1 MVKKKK
7 KTSENLEKLKF
18 LEELNM
24 CFSFS
29 PWVFTQEKKK
39 HYTFKDLSM
48 NAQSS
53 FICNTPDLVITQ
65 TFINQ

>member
-1 MVKKKK
+1 MVKKK

-29 PWVFTQEKKK
+29 PGYLPKRKKK

-53 FICNTPDLVITQ
+53 FICNNTPDLVITQ